1 MRPVIFELFGLPIH
15 GYGLMIVLGYLLTGY
30 MATRIVRKWG
40 MEDVFYD
47 LSMVMLL
54 SGILGGRTMFY
65 ILNYSAEFQ
74 HRSPFAFFK
83 IWEGGLVLYGGVT
96 GGCLGGLIYMSWKK
110 LSVLDYMDVSGIVAP
125 IGLAFGRL
133 GCFMNGCCYGRVC
146 SESYAI
152 GVHFP
157 EDSPPWSHQF
167 NMGLLQRGEVMEA
180 VHPAQLYQAG
190 HDFLLFFLLLYYVG
204 RGYAPRGAGMP
215 LLWFLYGTG
224 RFFIEGLRN
233 DTPLTLTGLTVS
245 QNYSLAVVLLFGVLL
260 AWIYSRPSDNRAA
273 AVPVISDIREKKEKT

>member
-15 GYGLMIVLGYLLTGY
+15 GYGLMIVLGYLLTVY
-30 MATRIVRKWG
+30 MATRIVRKWEL
-40 MEDVFYD
+40 EDVFYD

-74 HRSPFAFFK
+74 DRSPFAFFK

-133 GCFMNGCCYGRVC
+133 GCFMNGCC
-146 SESYAI
+146 
-152 GVHFP
+152 
-157 EDSPPWSHQF
+157 
-167 NMGLLQRGEVMEA
+167 
-180 VHPAQLYQAG
+180 
-190 HDFLLFFLLLYYVG
+190 
-204 RGYAPRGAGMP
+204 
-215 LLWFLYGTG
+215 
-224 RFFIEGLRN
+224 
-233 DTPLTLTGLTVS
+233 
-245 QNYSLAVVLLFGVLL
+245 
-260 AWIYSRPSDNRAA
+260 
-273 AVPVISDIREKKEKT
+273 